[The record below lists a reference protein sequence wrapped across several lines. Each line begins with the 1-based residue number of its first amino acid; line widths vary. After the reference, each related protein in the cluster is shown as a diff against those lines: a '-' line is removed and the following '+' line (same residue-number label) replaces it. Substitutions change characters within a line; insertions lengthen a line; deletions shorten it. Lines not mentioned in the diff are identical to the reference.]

1 MTILELQ
8 TLADREFDF
17 AVTDG
22 EGSVRFAGPMPEPYG
37 EGLGYTL
44 LEDGQIHMDRFEVA
58 QWEYAFDRYSAHL
71 LRKWRELHGKRN
83 RTRKL
88 AEKEGELLAMPANLA
103 LPTRKP
109 YEYAISTVENP
120 TAYLQPMIQAVAD
133 GLTFENGVLYF
144 RGMEAS
150 EANLI
155 QYYDKT
161 PKAVADLDTITL
173 RGLYTATLKAIEQKG
188 RTQEA
193 IEAMARDPQ
202 FLFHSDTFYVPK
214 LLENMGYAPNPGK
227 DVVQAL
233 VDTLISY
240 TNIMGVMEEQAM
252 GRKFKALYPVMQFR
266 GYVERTNRIT
276 FSSPYLNL
284 LVLRV
289 LQAAI
294 QTDGHDRPKLKS
306 NGQPFMLPSHTY
318 LVKSSIMKERNK
330 RAVEIVCAI
339 VTLIEQAG
347 DNVPNIKF
355 QTLIDRCPSLK
366 NTLEA
371 ASPPNRNII
380 LRRTFTK
387 VWELL
392 RTQTHL
398 TEVYQD
404 IQLPTA
410 IPTMSRLGEVLRFEH
425 GGKTTAKVN

>member
-1 MTILELQ
+1 MTTTELQ

-17 AVTDG
+17 TVTDADG
-22 EGSVRFAGPMPEPYG
+22 NVRFAGPMPKPYC

-44 LEDGQIHMDRFEVA
+44 LEDGQIHMDRLEVA

-71 LRKWRELHGKRN
+71 LRNRHELNRKRN

-88 AEKEGELLAMPANLA
+88 AEKEGELLSMPANLA

-120 TAYLQPMIQAVAD
+120 TAYLQPMIQAVTD
-133 GLTFENGVLYF
+133 GLTFKDGVLYF
-144 RGMEAS
+144 QGMKAS
-150 EANLI
+150 EANLV

-173 RGLYTATLKAIEQKG
+173 RGLYTAILKAIEQKG

-193 IEAMARDPQ
+193 IEAIAHDPQ
-202 FLFHSDTFYVPK
+202 FLFHSDTFYVPE
-214 LLENMGYAPNPGK
+214 LL
-227 DVVQAL
+227 
-233 VDTLISY
+233 
-240 TNIMGVMEEQAM
+240 
-252 GRKFKALYPVMQFR
+252 
-266 GYVERTNRIT
+266 
-276 FSSPYLNL
+276 
-284 LVLRV
+284 
-289 LQAAI
+289 
-294 QTDGHDRPKLKS
+294 DRPKLKS

-355 QTLIDRCPSLK
+355 QTLVDRCPSLK
-366 NTLEA
+366 NTLDA
-371 ASPPNRNII
+371 ASPTNRNTI

-387 VWELL
+387 AWELL

-398 TEVYQD
+398 EEAYPG

-425 GGKTTAKVN
+425 GGKTTAKID